1 MCAAA
6 TTQSSSTSLFFEQ
19 LHAAANR
26 LLLLDYD
33 GTIAPFTVDRKCAVP
48 YPSIPELLDSISSTC
63 RTRLVLISGRAAR
76 EIPALLGLNPLPEI
90 WGAHGLERLYPNNR
104 FELAFLSAEAS
115 RSIATAENILQEGG
129 LGELCEIKT
138 GAIAVHWRGLK
149 ASHVDEIRMQCYRL
163 LGPLAC
169 HGNLLLN
176 EFNGGMELKAQAA
189 SKGNA
194 VRTVLAETPSD
205 VPVAYMGDDLTD
217 EDAFHAINGRGL
229 SVLVRETF
237 RSTAAQA
244 WLRPPGE
251 VIQFLNDWIHACGGD
266 V

>member
-6 TTQSSSTSLFFEQ
+6 AQSSCTSLFFEQ

-48 YPSIPELLDSISSTC
+48 YPSIPELLDSIGSTC

-76 EIPALLGLNPLPEI
+76 EIPPLLGLNPRPEI
-90 WGAHGLERLYPNNR
+90 WGAHGLERLYPNDR
-104 FELAFLSAEAS
+104 FELAFLTPEAS
-115 RSIATAENILQEGG
+115 KAINTAEGVLQEGG
-129 LGELCEIKT
+129 LGELCEVKT
-138 GAIAVHWRGLK
+138 GAIAVHWRGMK
-149 ASHVDEIRMQCYRL
+149 MMDVEEVRTQCYRL

-169 HGNLLLN
+169 HGNLLLT
-176 EFNGGMELKAQAA
+176 EFNGGMELKAQSA

-194 VRTVLAETPSD
+194 VRTVLAETSSD

>member
-6 TTQSSSTSLFFEQ
+6 TTQSSTSLFFEQ
-19 LHAAANR
+19 LQAAANR

-33 GTIAPFTVDRKCAVP
+33 GTISPFSVDRKCAVP

-63 RTRLVLISGRAAR
+63 HTRLVLISGRAAR
-76 EIPALLGLNPLPEI
+76 EIPPLLGMKPRPEI
-90 WGAHGLERLYPNNR
+90 WGAHGLERLYPDDR
-104 FELAFLSAEAS
+104 FELGFIPPDTSRAIAEA
-115 RSIATAENILQEGG
+115 EGILQEGG
-129 LGELCEIKT
+129 LGELREIKT

-149 ASHVDEIRMQCYRL
+149 AKHVEEIRTECYRL

-169 HGNLLLN
+169 HGNLLLI
-176 EFNGGMELKAQAA
+176 EFDGGVELKARAA

-194 VRTVLAETPSD
+194 VRTVLAEIPSD

-217 EDAFHAINGRGL
+217 EDAFQAINGRGL
-229 SVLVRETF
+229 SVLVRGTF

>member
-6 TTQSSSTSLFFEQ
+6 TQSSTSLFFEQ
-19 LHAAANR
+19 LHGATNR

-33 GTIAPFTVDRKCAVP
+33 GTIAPFSVDRKCAVP
-48 YPSIPELLDSISSTC
+48 YPSIPELLDSIGSTC
-63 RTRLVLISGRAAR
+63 RTRLVLISGRSAR
-76 EIPALLGLNPLPEI
+76 EIPSLLGLKPRPEI
-90 WGAHGLERLYPNNR
+90 WGAHGLERLYPDDR
-104 FELAFLSAEAS
+104 FELAFIPPEASQAIAEA
-115 RSIATAENILQEGG
+115 EVILQEGG
-129 LGELCEIKT
+129 LGELCEAKT

-149 ASHVDEIRMQCYRL
+149 MNHVEEIRTQCYRL

-169 HGNLLLN
+169 HGNLLLT
-176 EFNGGMELKAQAA
+176 EFDGGVELKARAA
-189 SKGNA
+189 CKGNA
-194 VRTVLAETPSD
+194 VRTVLAEISCD

-237 RSTAAQA
+237 RSTTAQA